1 MNSFLDNVVDSLN
14 AGAVVI
20 TYKSLN
26 SGREVKGTYTLKGK
40 HVGLNPNTDKLVAW
54 DVENKKWEDIQ
65 IDTITMYVDL
75 KVASIGDNSNV
86 EALL

>member
-1 MNSFLDNVVDSLN
+1 
-14 AGAVVI
+14 
-20 TYKSLN
+20 
-26 SGREVKGTYTLKGK
+26 
-40 HVGLNPNTDKLVAW
+40 LNPNTDKLVAW